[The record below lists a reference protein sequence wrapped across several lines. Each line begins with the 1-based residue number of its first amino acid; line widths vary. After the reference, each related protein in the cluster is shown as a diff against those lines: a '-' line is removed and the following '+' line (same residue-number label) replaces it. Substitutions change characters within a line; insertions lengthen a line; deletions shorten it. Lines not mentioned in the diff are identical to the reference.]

1 MTLAPTGLDD
11 AELARVSAA
20 LEGSSAAEIIAWAV
34 ATFGESLCL
43 TTSLTD
49 ALLID
54 LAISVEPG
62 IEIIFLDTQYHFA
75 ETLEMAV
82 TVRERY
88 GANLRVMTPDFEPDD
103 LWQLDTETCCKR
115 RKVDQLD
122 RALVGKQAWLS
133 GLRRDD
139 DPGRALTPIVQRDKR
154 GLVKVNP
161 IATWT
166 DQQVAD
172 HLRAN
177 DVPVNPLQA
186 RGYPSI
192 GCWPCTQPVGDG
204 EHARAGRWAGTA
216 RTECGLHG

>member
-1 MTLAPTGLDD
+1 MIAAEDD
-11 AELARVSAA
+11 ADLAAVSAQ
-20 LEGSSAAEIIAWAV
+20 LEGATAQEIIAWAV
-34 ATFGESLCL
+34 AEFGDSLCL

-54 LAISVEPG
+54 LATSVDPS
-62 IEIIFLDTQYHFA
+62 IEVVFIDTQYHFR
-75 ETLEMAV
+75 ETFEMAV

-103 LWQLDTETCCKR
+103 LWRLDVDTCCKR

-122 RALVGKQAWLS
+122 RALAGKRAWLS

-139 DPGRALTPIVQRDKR
+139 DPSRAATPIVQRDRR

-161 IATWT
+161 VATWT

-172 HLRAN
+172 HLRAY

-192 GCWPCTQPVGDG
+192 GCWPCTQPVEDG
-204 EHARAGRWAGTA
+204 QPARAGRWAGTA
-216 RTECGLHG
+216 KTECGLHG